1 VVAAPTTTQPAAAPA
16 THNSTTAPAA
26 TRSPSPRAQVAPT
39 NQIKTVTG
47 DIYNNAYVE
56 KVVSDGIIISY
67 SLDNGGMAMTK
78 LFFYELPNDLRQ
90 RYKLKHKDV
99 GP

>member
-1 VVAAPTTTQPAAAPA
+1 MAPA
-16 THNSTTAPAA
+16 KPKPTPAPAA
-26 TRSPSPRAQVAPT
+26 TRSPSPPARVVPT

-47 DIYNNAYVE
+47 DVYNNAYVE

-67 SLDNGGMAMTK
+67 TLDNGGMAMTK
-78 LFFYELPNDLRQ
+78 LLFYELPNDLRQ
-90 RYKLKHKDV
+90 RYEPKPKDT